1 MSLLMIFEILGLFI
15 NILTADKKS
24 SVRNNK
30 NLQQVNQLQ
39 ESKKKKLCL
48 FFFFIC
54 QICIKFWIFWEKRWP
69 S

>member
-39 ESKKKKLCL
+39 QSKKEKLCL

-54 QICIKFWIFWEKRWP
+54 QIYNWI
-69 S
+69 